1 VCPNLQVELQEYAAL
16 KQRVLSLFSRSFS
29 RSFRS
34 FAYSTRRFATRL
46 QIRAQIG
53 TSALLHTRALTC
65 RAHSAPHA
73 FLTIAIRLE

>member
-1 VCPNLQVELQEYAAL
+1 LQEYAAL
-16 KQRVLSLFSRSFS
+16 KQRDLSLFFRSFS

-34 FAYSTRRFATRL
+34 FRYSTRRFATRL

-53 TSALLHTRALTC
+53 TSARLLTRAPTC

-73 FLTIAIRLE
+73 FLTTCEALE